1 MNELCASLTRRAFI
15 RIAGVASAGLL
26 TGAGRIQ
33 QSRAETLLPLV
44 AADDASSAFA
54 QDLIKAD
61 QGVNLGWASRSL
73 TRAIE
78 SETDALQ
85 SPHVEVG
92 QFEHL
97 IEKKA
102 AHDRAG
108 WNWSHAI
115 QAAIDWSET
124 RGLICVL
131 PPGML
136 RLTQPLELG
145 SDSRLYISPQ
155 TTLLKD
161 FNSLGTFAGTIK
173 NKGDSKGVSN
183 VLVFGG
189 GVIKSRSGRVGKHIV
204 FFNSSLVSVVNIRIR
219 NTYSDWTTKF
229 QNCSRVLIYG
239 NDTDVESTEVLT
251 DGWHFKGQSRNIVVA
266 NNRVRTGDDCIAF
279 TQEVPGV
286 DESGDIEYATVVN
299 NTLDSAQ
306 SSLIKLH
313 VRAGISS
320 AIRHITINGV
330 EGKVGRIHQG
340 GFAFYFSDEGLTQKI
355 SDIKVSNLIGRC
367 EDNGD
372 YCARL
377 ISCRDVQIDNF
388 QALDAQRGVLIED
401 SNGVRLDNL
410 QIHNLRGQGVDLSSG
425 VTLQNTER
433 FWITNP
439 IVKRTWQH
447 GIQLGSPGKPASQ
460 GMVMGGVLSE
470 CLSTGLRLANA
481 NGVSVEGVSCLSN
494 KYGIVEDRGSRGN
507 LILRNRISHNYA
519 APLSLRGEGSIEE
532 ENKLN

>member
-1 MNELCASLTRRAFI
+1 MRMAGIASL
-15 RIAGVASAGLL
+15 GLL
-26 TGAGRIQ
+26 GGTGRIQ
-33 QSRAETLLPLV
+33 QSH
-44 AADDASSAFA
+44 ADTRHPRILADYASSAFA
-54 QDLIKAD
+54 ADLIKAD
-61 QGVNLGWASRSL
+61 QGVNLGWANSSL
-73 TRAIE
+73 ARAIE
-78 SETDALQ
+78 SEAQVLE
-85 SPHVEVG
+85 SGHVG
-92 QFEHL
+92 LGRFEHL
-97 IEKKA
+97 IEKRT

-145 SDSRLYISPQ
+145 SNARLYIPPQ

-189 GVIKSRSGRVGKHIV
+189 GTIKSRSGRVGKHIV

-219 NTYSDWTTKF
+219 NTYTDWTTKF
-229 QNCSRVLIYG
+229 QNCSRVLVYG

-251 DGWHFKGQSRNIVVA
+251 DGWHFKGQSTNIVLA

-279 TQEVPGV
+279 TQEVPEV
-286 DESGDIEYATVVN
+286 DESGDIEYVTVVN
-299 NTLDSAQ
+299 NILDSAQ
-306 SSLIKLH
+306 SSLVKLH

-320 AIRHITINGV
+320 AIRHIAVNGI

-340 GFAFYFSDEGLTQKI
+340 GFAFYFSDDGLSQKI
-355 SDIKVSNLIGRC
+355 SNIKVANLIGRC
-367 EDNGD
+367 EENGD
-372 YCARL
+372 YCARI
-377 ISCRDVQIDNF
+377 ISCKDVQVDNF
-388 QALDAQRGVLIED
+388 QALDAQRGLLIED
-401 SNGVRLDNL
+401 SSGVRLDNL
-410 QIHNLRGQGVDLSSG
+410 QILHLRGQGVERSSG
-425 VTLQNTER
+425 ITLQNTEGFR
-433 FWITNP
+433 ITNP
-439 IVKRTWQH
+439 IVERTWQH

-460 GMVMGGVLSE
+460 GVVTGGVLSE

-481 NGVSVEGVSCLSN
+481 IGVRVEGVTSLDN
-494 KYGIVEDRGSRGN
+494 KYGIVEDRESRGN
-507 LILRNRISHNYA
+507 QILRNSVSHNQA
-519 APLSLRGEGSIEE
+519 AALSLRGEDSVEE
-532 ENKLN
+532 ENRIN